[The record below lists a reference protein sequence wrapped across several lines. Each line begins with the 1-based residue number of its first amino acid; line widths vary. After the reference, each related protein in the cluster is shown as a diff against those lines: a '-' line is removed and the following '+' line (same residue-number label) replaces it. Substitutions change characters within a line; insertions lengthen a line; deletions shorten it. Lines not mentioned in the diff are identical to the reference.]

1 MDTAS
6 AREEQRRQ
14 ELEKLLRK
22 WSPPEVPVHSI
33 YHRKSFFSFWRDPDY
48 EIHKLKKTVPIRGEY
63 VDLHLLDTQAVRHHM
78 IKYGYLHFG
87 LVQVAVKPLT
97 AAGLDCSVLVCL
109 RDCRHFKFGDSLLAV
124 AQASLRHGPIYFDC
138 YPSYL
143 VALSDAAKPMTST
156 LSIKIESSRN
166 VELSSSDIAVEYR
179 VYYRVANNAFY
190 GLKESRSSVGET
202 TFVETNLV
210 GGGRAVPRTIQFDSF
225 EVPERWMDRTEPTN
239 NGD

>member
-6 AREEQRRQ
+6 AKEEQRRQ
-14 ELEKLLRK
+14 ELEKLLRQ

-33 YHRKSFFSFWRDPDY
+33 YHRKSFFSFRRDPGY

-63 VDLHLLDTQAVRHHM
+63 VELHLLDTQAVRHHM
-78 IKYGYLHFG
+78 IKYEYLHFG

-109 RDCRHFKFGDSLLAV
+109 RDCRLLKFGQSLLAV

-138 YPSYL
+138 YPDYP
-143 VALSDAAKPMTST
+143 VGLSDAAKPMTST
-156 LSIKIESSRN
+156 LNIKIESSRN

-179 VYYRVANNAFY
+179 VYYRVANTAFM
-190 GLKESRSSVGET
+190 GSKKSLSIEET
-202 TFVETNLV
+202 TFVETNLVV
-210 GGGRAVPRTIQFDSF
+210 GGGRAVPRTIRWDSF
-225 EVPERWMDRTEPTN
+225 EVPERWMDRTELTS

>member
-14 ELEKLLRK
+14 ELEKLLRQ

-33 YHRKSFFSFWRDPDY
+33 YPRKSFFSFRRDPDY

-63 VDLHLLDTQAVRHHM
+63 VELHLLDTQAVRHHM

-109 RDCRHFKFGDSLLAV
+109 RDCRFLKFHQSLLAA

-138 YPSYL
+138 YPSYP
-143 VALSDAAKPMTST
+143 VSLSDAAKPRTWA

-166 VELSSSDIAVEYR
+166 VELSSSEIAVEYR
-179 VYYRVANNAFY
+179 VYYRVSSFPFY
-190 GLKESRSSVGET
+190 GSKKSLSIEET
-202 TFVETNLV
+202 TFIETNLV
-210 GGGRAVPRTIQFDSF
+210 CGGRAAALPRTIPLDSF
-225 EVPERWMDRTEPTN
+225 EVPERWMDRT
-239 NGD
+239 

>member
-6 AREEQRRQ
+6 AKEEQRRQ
-14 ELEKLLRK
+14 ELEKLLRQ

-33 YHRKSFFSFWRDPDY
+33 YHRKSFFSFRRDPRY
-48 EIHKLKKTVPIRGEY
+48 ETHKLKKTVPIRGEY
-63 VDLHLLDTQAVRHHM
+63 VELHLLDTQAVRHHM
-78 IKYGYLHFG
+78 IKYEYLHFG

-97 AAGLDCSVLVCL
+97 AAGLDYSVLVCL
-109 RDCRHFKFGDSLLAV
+109 RDCRCLEFGPSLLAV

-138 YPSYL
+138 YPSYQ
-143 VALSDAAKPMTST
+143 VTLSDASKPMTST

-166 VELSSSDIAVEYR
+166 VELNSSDIAVEYR
-179 VYYRVANNAFY
+179 IYYRVCNGAFN
-190 GLKESRSSVGET
+190 GSKKSPSVGET

-210 GGGRAVPRTIQFDSF
+210 GGGGRAVPRTIRWDSF
-225 EVPERWMDRTEPTN
+225 EVPERWMDSTEPTN

>member
-1 MDTAS
+1 MDAAS

-14 ELEKLLRK
+14 ELEKLLRQ
-22 WSPPEVPVHSI
+22 WSPLEVPVYSI
-33 YHRKSFFSFWRDPDY
+33 YHRKSFFSFRRDPDY

-63 VDLHLLDTQAVRHHM
+63 VELHLLDRQAVRHHM
-78 IKYGYLHFG
+78 SKYRFLHLG

-97 AAGLDCSVLVCL
+97 SAGLDCSVLVCL
-109 RDCRHFKFGDSLLAV
+109 RDCRWLEFRRSLLAV
-124 AQASLRHGPIYFDC
+124 AQASLRHGPVYFDC

-143 VALSDAAKPMTST
+143 LPLTGAKMPRTWA

-179 VYYRVANNAFY
+179 VYYRVGNDFY
-190 GLKESRSSVGET
+190 GSKKSLSVGET

-210 GGGRAVPRTIQFDSF
+210 GGGGSAVPRTIRFDSF
-225 EVPERWMDRTEPTN
+225 EVPEGWMDRTEPTN

>member
-1 MDTAS
+1 MDAAS

-14 ELEKLLRK
+14 ELEKLLRQ
-22 WSPPEVPVHSI
+22 WSPLEVPVHSI

-63 VDLHLLDTQAVRHHM
+63 VELHLLDTQAVRHHM
-78 IKYGYLHFG
+78 TRYHDLHFG

-109 RDCRHFKFGDSLLAV
+109 RDCGLLKFRDSLLAV

-138 YPSYL
+138 YPSYP
-143 VALSDAAKPMTST
+143 VALSDAARPMTST
-156 LSIKIESSRN
+156 LSFKIESPRN

-179 VYYRVANNAFY
+179 VYYRVGRDVFY
-190 GLKESRSSVGET
+190 GSKKSLSVGET

-210 GGGRAVPRTIQFDSF
+210 GGGGRAVPRTIRWDSF
-225 EVPERWMDRTEPTN
+225 EVPERWMSTEPTN